1 MGYNQLDIYVLKG
14 ISMKNIKHLI
24 CPVCH
29 KPLLEKEKSLACENS
44 HSFDVAGKGYVNLL
58 LSQDKNSK
66 DPGDNKDMAKAR
78 KRFLDKGYYK
88 PLADGLCELFTKRIK
103 LRSDEPVLLDAGCGN
118 GYYTDSI
125 GKSLQEASIDCSIY
139 GIDISKEAIRLAAGR
154 NKEISFVVASIFKIP
169 IMTEKVDYILNA
181 FAPSVDLEFSRVL
194 KKDGLLVTVIPGKR
208 HLYQLKSV
216 LYENPYENDEKE
228 PALPSFKLEE
238 RIRINGFIELN
249 SREDIADLLTMTPY
263 YWRTPREGIER
274 LNRLDKLGTEI
285 DFIIGVHKK

>member
-1 MGYNQLDIYVLKG
+1 
-14 ISMKNIKHLI
+14 MKNIEHLI

-29 KPLLEKEKSLACENS
+29 KPLLKKEKSLACKNS
-44 HSFDVAGKGYVNLL
+44 HSFDIAGKGYVNLL
-58 LSQDKNSK
+58 LSKDKNSK

-88 PLADGLCELFTKRIK
+88 LLADGLCDLFSQKIK
-103 LRSDEPVLLDAGCGN
+103 SREDNPVLLDAGCGD
-118 GYYTDSI
+118 GYYTDCI
-125 GKSLQEASIDCSIY
+125 GKSLQKTLINCSIY

-169 IMTEKVDYILNA
+169 LMTGKTDYILNA
-181 FAPSVDLEFSRVL
+181 FAPSNDSEFSRVL

-208 HLYQLKSV
+208 HLYELKSV
-216 LYENPYENDEKE
+216 LYEKPYENDEKE

-238 RIRINGFIELN
+238 RIRINGFIELD

-274 LNRLDKLGTEI
+274 LNTLDKLYTEI
-285 DFIIGVHKK
+285 DFIIGIHKKQESSVVLPG